1 MNAAPPDFAPEAHFA
16 SAYAALE
23 ALLKG
28 GRTRVHCALAQ
39 PCGRPL
45 FNLLL
50 QARRQGLALTVVLPD
65 SPAARDDG
73 NAWERLQVL
82 GAGVH
87 WVGPQA
93 LVLHT
98 SVCVVDGLSLASGA
112 LPAINPVAREDFA
125 GIVLYTDAV
134 LAAQCASALEMHG
147 FTSAPRTAPDA
158 TLPVGEALVVKPA
171 ASAGLEP
178 WQAQLLQAQTL
189 ALQAD
194 IDEVERRLQDFDRQ
208 QDASIGPLMRQ
219 YLDLKRKYLAQ
230 LHAQFGSEEHRS
242 QAQQAHDSFEQY
254 TRSHPLDEPP
264 RHEKR
269 LDEDEQ
275 RALKQLYRKLA
286 MQCHPDRVGGADKA
300 AAQAWF
306 QRLQKSYQLSDLAG
320 LQRLQT
326 QWALSATPATSAAP
340 DAAADASAPTATPAQ
355 AAGPLLAQLDALH
368 TQRLQLL
375 RSPTWRTLASQSNW
389 DLWFSQQASYLQA
402 QVERY
407 QEALQAATD
416 SAP

>member
-82 GAGVH
+82 GAAVH

-171 ASAGLEP
+171 ANAGLEP

-219 YLDLKRKYLAQ
+219 YLDLKRQYLAQ

-242 QAQQAHDSFEQY
+242 EAQQAHDSFEQY
-254 TRSHPLDEPP
+254 TRSHPVDEPP

-326 QWALSATPATSAAP
+326 QWALSATPATSSAP

-355 AAGPLLAQLDALH
+355 AAGPLLAQLDALQ

-407 QEALQAATD
+407 QEALQPATD
-416 SAP
+416 NTP

>member
-50 QARRQGLALTVVLPD
+50 QALRQGLALTVVLPD

-82 GAGVH
+82 GAAVH

>member
-1 MNAAPPDFAPEAHFA
+1 MNAAPPDLAPEAHFA
-16 SAYAALE
+16 DAYAALE
-23 ALLKG
+23 ALLQG
-28 GRTRVHCALAQ
+28 ARQGLLCALAQ

-50 QARRQGLALTVVLPD
+50 QARRQGLALQVLLPD
-65 SPAARDDG
+65 SPDARDDG

-82 GAGVH
+82 GAEVH
-87 WVGPQA
+87 WIAPQA
-93 LVLHT
+93 LAMHT
-98 SVCVVDGLSLASGA
+98 SVCVVDGTHLASGA
-112 LPAINPVAREDFA
+112 LAGINPVAREDFA
-125 GIVLYTDAV
+125 GLVLHQDAV
-134 LAAQCASALEMHG
+134 LAADCAAALGRHA
-147 FTSAPRTAPDA
+147 APPSREAAPEA
-158 TLPVGEALVVKPA
+158 THTLRDALVVQ
-171 ASAGLEP
+171 ASANAGLQA
-178 WQAQLLQAQTL
+178 WQAQVLQAQNL

-194 IDEVERRLQDFDRQ
+194 MDEIERRLQDFDRQ

-219 YLDLKRKYLAQ
+219 YLDLKRQYLAQ

-242 QAQQAHDSFEQY
+242 QAQQAYDSFEQY
-254 TRSHPLDEPP
+254 TRSHPVDEPP

-326 QWALSATPATSAAP
+326 QWALSAAPATSAAP
-340 DAAADASAPTATPAQ
+340 NAANYPSAPTAAPAQ

>member
-1 MNAAPPDFAPEAHFA
+1 
-16 SAYAALE
+16 
-23 ALLKG
+23 
-28 GRTRVHCALAQ
+28 
-39 PCGRPL
+39 
-45 FNLLL
+45 
-50 QARRQGLALTVVLPD
+50 
-65 SPAARDDG
+65 
-73 NAWERLQVL
+73 
-82 GAGVH
+82 
-87 WVGPQA
+87 
-93 LVLHT
+93 
-98 SVCVVDGLSLASGA
+98 
-112 LPAINPVAREDFA
+112 
-125 GIVLYTDAV
+125 
-134 LAAQCASALEMHG
+134 
-147 FTSAPRTAPDA
+147 
-158 TLPVGEALVVKPA
+158 VGEALVVKPA
-171 ASAGLEP
+171 ANAGLEP

-219 YLDLKRKYLAQ
+219 YLDLKRQYLAK

-254 TRSHPLDEPP
+254 TRSHPVDEPP
-264 RHEKR
+264 RREKR

-326 QWALSATPATSAAP
+326 QWALSATPATSAAG
-340 DAAADASAPTATPAQ
+340 ADADPSAPTATPAQ

-407 QEALQAATD
+407 QEALQPATD

>member
-1 MNAAPPDFAPEAHFA
+1 MNATPPDFAPEAHFA

-39 PCGRPL
+39 PCARPL

-82 GAGVH
+82 GAAVH

-171 ASAGLEP
+171 ANAGLEP

-219 YLDLKRKYLAQ
+219 YLDLKRQYLAQ

-254 TRSHPLDEPP
+254 TRSHPVDEPP
-264 RHEKR
+264 RREKR

>member
-1 MNAAPPDFAPEAHFA
+1 MNAAPPDLAPEAHFA
-16 SAYAALE
+16 DAYAALE
-23 ALLKG
+23 ALLQG
-28 GRTRVHCALAQ
+28 ARQGLLCALAQ

-45 FNLLL
+45 FNLWV
-50 QARRQGLALTVVLPD
+50 QARRQGLALHVLLPD
-65 SPAARDDG
+65 SPDARDDG

-82 GAGVH
+82 GAEVH
-87 WVGPQA
+87 WIAPKA
-93 LVLHT
+93 LAMHT
-98 SVCVVDGLSLASGA
+98 SVCVVDGTHLASGA
-112 LPAINPVAREDFA
+112 LAGINPVAREDFA
-125 GIVLYTDAV
+125 GIVLHQDAV
-134 LAAQCASALEMHG
+134 LAADCAAALGRHAAPPSREAAPEAMH
-147 FTSAPRTAPDA
+147 
-158 TLPVGEALVVKPA
+158 
-171 ASAGLEP
+171 
-178 WQAQLLQAQTL
+178 TL
-189 ALQAD
+189 AVQAD
-194 IDEVERRLQDFDRQ
+194 MDEIERRLQDFDRQ

-219 YLDLKRKYLAQ
+219 YLDLKRQYLAQ
-230 LHAQFGSEEHRS
+230 LHAQFGSEEHRN

-254 TRSHPLDEPP
+254 TRSHPVDEPP
-264 RHEKR
+264 RHDKR

-326 QWALSATPATSAAP
+326 QWALNATPATRAT
-340 DAAADASAPTATPAQ
+340 ADADPSAPTAAPAQ

-368 TQRLQLL
+368 AQRLQLL

>member
-82 GAGVH
+82 GAAVH

>member
-82 GAGVH
+82 GAAVH

-219 YLDLKRKYLAQ
+219 YLDLKRQYLAQ

-254 TRSHPLDEPP
+254 TRSHPVDEPP

-269 LDEDEQ
+269 LDEEEQ

-300 AAQAWF
+300 AAQTWF

-355 AAGPLLAQLDALH
+355 AAGPLLAQLDALQ

>member
-82 GAGVH
+82 GAAVH

-219 YLDLKRKYLAQ
+219 YLDLKRQYLAQ

-254 TRSHPLDEPP
+254 TRSHPVDEPP

-407 QEALQAATD
+407 QEALQPATD
-416 SAP
+416 NTP

>member
-82 GAGVH
+82 GAAVH

-158 TLPVGEALVVKPA
+158 TLPVGEALVVQPA
-171 ASAGLEP
+171 ANAGLEP

-219 YLDLKRKYLAQ
+219 YLDLKRQYLAQ

-242 QAQQAHDSFEQY
+242 EAQQAHDSFEQY
-254 TRSHPLDEPP
+254 TRSHPVDEPP

-326 QWALSATPATSAAP
+326 QWALSAAPATSAAP

-355 AAGPLLAQLDALH
+355 AAGPLLAQLDALQ

-407 QEALQAATD
+407 QEALQPATD

>member
-82 GAGVH
+82 GAAVH

-147 FTSAPRTAPDA
+147 FTSAPQTAPDA

-171 ASAGLEP
+171 ANAGLEP

-219 YLDLKRKYLAQ
+219 YLDLKRQYLAQ

-242 QAQQAHDSFEQY
+242 EAQQAHDSFEQY
-254 TRSHPLDEPP
+254 TRSHPVDEPP

-355 AAGPLLAQLDALH
+355 AAGPLLAQLDALQ

-407 QEALQAATD
+407 QEALQPATD
-416 SAP
+416 NTP

>member
-82 GAGVH
+82 GAAVH

-147 FTSAPRTAPDA
+147 CTSAPRNAPDA

-171 ASAGLEP
+171 ANAGLEP

-219 YLDLKRKYLAQ
+219 YLDLKRQYLAQ

-254 TRSHPLDEPP
+254 TRSHPVDEPP

>member
-82 GAGVH
+82 GAAVH

-158 TLPVGEALVVKPA
+158 TLPVGEALVVQPA

-219 YLDLKRKYLAQ
+219 YLDLKRQYLAQ

-254 TRSHPLDEPP
+254 TRSHPVDEPP
-264 RHEKR
+264 RREKR

-389 DLWFSQQASYLQA
+389 DLWFSQQASYVQA

-407 QEALQAATD
+407 QEALQPATD

>member
-82 GAGVH
+82 GAAVH

-171 ASAGLEP
+171 ANAGLEP

-219 YLDLKRKYLAQ
+219 YLDLKRQYLAQ

-254 TRSHPLDEPP
+254 TRSHPVDEPP

-340 DAAADASAPTATPAQ
+340 DAAADASAPTATPAP

-389 DLWFSQQASYLQA
+389 DLWFSQQASYLLA

>member
-82 GAGVH
+82 GAAVH

-171 ASAGLEP
+171 ANAGLEP

-219 YLDLKRKYLAQ
+219 YLDLKRQYLAQ
-230 LHAQFGSEEHRS
+230 LHAQFGSEEHRN

-254 TRSHPLDEPP
+254 TRSHPVDEPP

-326 QWALSATPATSAAP
+326 QWALSATPATSSAP

-407 QEALQAATD
+407 QEALQPATD
-416 SAP
+416 NTP

>member
-39 PCGRPL
+39 PCARPL

-82 GAGVH
+82 GAAVH

-219 YLDLKRKYLAQ
+219 YLDLKRQYLAQ
-230 LHAQFGSEEHRS
+230 LHAQFGSEEHRN

-254 TRSHPLDEPP
+254 TRSHPVDEPP

>member
-39 PCGRPL
+39 PCARPL

-82 GAGVH
+82 GAAVH

-171 ASAGLEP
+171 ANAGLEP

-219 YLDLKRKYLAQ
+219 YLDLKRQYLAQ

-242 QAQQAHDSFEQY
+242 EAQQAHDSFEQY
-254 TRSHPLDEPP
+254 TRSHPVDEPP

-326 QWALSATPATSAAP
+326 QWALSATPATNAAP

-407 QEALQAATD
+407 QEALQPATD

>member
-82 GAGVH
+82 GAAVH

-219 YLDLKRKYLAQ
+219 YLDLKRQYLAQ

-254 TRSHPLDEPP
+254 TRSHPVDEPP
-264 RHEKR
+264 RREKR

-340 DAAADASAPTATPAQ
+340 DAAADASAPIATPAP

>member
-82 GAGVH
+82 GAAVH

-158 TLPVGEALVVKPA
+158 TLPVGEALVVQPA

-219 YLDLKRKYLAQ
+219 YLDLKRQYLAK

-254 TRSHPLDEPP
+254 TRSHPVDEPP
-264 RHEKR
+264 RREKR

-355 AAGPLLAQLDALH
+355 AAGPLLAQLDALQ

>member
-23 ALLKG
+23 AQLKG

-82 GAGVH
+82 GAAVH

-158 TLPVGEALVVKPA
+158 TLPVGEALVVQPA

-219 YLDLKRKYLAQ
+219 YLDLKRQYLAQ

-242 QAQQAHDSFEQY
+242 EAQQAHDSFEQY
-254 TRSHPLDEPP
+254 TRSHPVDEPP

-326 QWALSATPATSAAP
+326 QWALSAAPATSAAA
-340 DAAADASAPTATPAQ
+340 DAAEPSAPTATPAP

-407 QEALQAATD
+407 QEALQPATD
-416 SAP
+416 NTP

>member
-82 GAGVH
+82 GAAVH

-171 ASAGLEP
+171 ANAGLEP

-219 YLDLKRKYLAQ
+219 YLDLKRQYLAQ

-242 QAQQAHDSFEQY
+242 EAQQAHDSFEQY
-254 TRSHPLDEPP
+254 TRSHPVDEPP

-269 LDEDEQ
+269 LDEEEQ

-326 QWALSATPATSAAP
+326 QWALSAAPATSAAP

-355 AAGPLLAQLDALH
+355 AAGPLLAQLDALQ

>member
-1 MNAAPPDFAPEAHFA
+1 MPTP
-16 SAYAALE
+16 
-23 ALLKG
+23 
-28 GRTRVHCALAQ
+28 TRRWRRCFRARAKACCA

-45 FNLLL
+45 SNLLL
-50 QARRQGLALTVVLPD
+50 QARRHGLALQVLLPD
-65 SPAARDDG
+65 SPDARDDG

-82 GAGVH
+82 GAVVH
-87 WVGPQA
+87 WIAPQA
-93 LVLHT
+93 LAMHT
-98 SVCVVDGLSLASGA
+98 SVCVVDGTHLASGA
-112 LPAINPVAREDFA
+112 LAGINPVAREDFA
-125 GIVLYTDAV
+125 GIVLHQDAV
-134 LAAQCASALEMHG
+134 LAADCAAALGRHAAPPSREAAPEAMHTLRDALEVQASAN
-147 FTSAPRTAPDA
+147 
-158 TLPVGEALVVKPA
+158 VGLQA
-171 ASAGLEP
+171 
-178 WQAQLLQAQTL
+178 WQAQVLQAQNL

-194 IDEVERRLQDFDRQ
+194 MDEIERRLQDFDRQ

-219 YLDLKRKYLAQ
+219 YLDLKRQYLAQ
-230 LHAQFGSEEHRS
+230 LHAQFGSEEHRN

-254 TRSHPLDEPP
+254 TRSHPVDEPP
-264 RHEKR
+264 RHQKR

-275 RALKQLYRKLA
+275 RALKQIYRKLA

-326 QWALSATPATSAAP
+326 QWALNATPATN
-340 DAAADASAPTATPAQ
+340 AAADADPSAPTAAPTQ

-389 DLWFSQQASYLQA
+389 DLWFAQQASYLQA

>member
-82 GAGVH
+82 GAAVH

-158 TLPVGEALVVKPA
+158 SLPVGEALVVKPA

>member
-82 GAGVH
+82 GAAVH

-254 TRSHPLDEPP
+254 TRSHPVDEPP

>member
-39 PCGRPL
+39 PCARPL

-125 GIVLYTDAV
+125 GIVLYTHAV

-194 IDEVERRLQDFDRQ
+194 IDEVKRRLQDFDRQ

-254 TRSHPLDEPP
+254 TRSHPVDEPP

>member
-82 GAGVH
+82 GAAVH

-134 LAAQCASALEMHG
+134 LAAQCASTLEMHG

-171 ASAGLEP
+171 ANAGLEP

-219 YLDLKRKYLAQ
+219 YLDLKRQYLAK

-254 TRSHPLDEPP
+254 TRSHPVDEPP
-264 RHEKR
+264 RREKR

-306 QRLQKSYQLSDLAG
+306 QRMQKSYQLSDLVG

-355 AAGPLLAQLDALH
+355 AAGPLLAQLDALQ

-407 QEALQAATD
+407 QEAVQPATD
-416 SAP
+416 NTP

>member
-16 SAYAALE
+16 DAYAALE
-23 ALLKG
+23 ALLQG
-28 GRTRVHCALAQ
+28 ARQGLLCALAQ

-50 QARRQGLALTVVLPD
+50 QARRQGLALHVLLPD
-65 SPAARDDG
+65 SPAGRDDG

-82 GAGVH
+82 GAAVH

-134 LAAQCASALEMHG
+134 LAAQCAIALEMHG

-219 YLDLKRKYLAQ
+219 YLDLKRQYLAQ

>member
-82 GAGVH
+82 GAAVH

-112 LPAINPVAREDFA
+112 LPAINPVAREDFV

-158 TLPVGEALVVKPA
+158 TLPVGEALVVQPA

-219 YLDLKRKYLAQ
+219 YLDLKRQYLAQ

-242 QAQQAHDSFEQY
+242 EAQQAHDSFEQY
-254 TRSHPLDEPP
+254 TRSHPVDEPP

-326 QWALSATPATSAAP
+326 QWALSAAPATSAAP

-355 AAGPLLAQLDALH
+355 AAGPLLAQLDALQ

-407 QEALQAATD
+407 QEALQPATD

>member
-82 GAGVH
+82 GAAVH

-112 LPAINPVAREDFA
+112 LPAINPVAREDFV

-171 ASAGLEP
+171 ANAGLEP

-219 YLDLKRKYLAQ
+219 YLDLKRQYLAQ

-254 TRSHPLDEPP
+254 TRSHPVDEPP

-306 QRLQKSYQLSDLAG
+306 QRLQKSYQLSDLTG

-326 QWALSATPATSAAP
+326 QWALSAAPATNAAP

-355 AAGPLLAQLDALH
+355 AAGPLLAQLDALQ

>member
-1 MNAAPPDFAPEAHFA
+1 MNATPPDFAPEAHFS

-39 PCGRPL
+39 PCARPL

-82 GAGVH
+82 GAAVH

-134 LAAQCASALEMHG
+134 LAAQCAIALEMHG

>member
-39 PCGRPL
+39 PCARPL

-82 GAGVH
+82 GAAVH

-219 YLDLKRKYLAQ
+219 YLDLKRQYLAQ

-326 QWALSATPATSAAP
+326 QWALSAAPATSAAA
-340 DAAADASAPTATPAQ
+340 DAAEPSAPTATPAP
-355 AAGPLLAQLDALH
+355 AAGPLLAQLDALQ

-407 QEALQAATD
+407 QEALQPATD

>member
-82 GAGVH
+82 GAAVH

-230 LHAQFGSEEHRS
+230 LHAQFGSEEHRN

-254 TRSHPLDEPP
+254 TRSHPVDEPP

-340 DAAADASAPTATPAQ
+340 DAAADASAPTATPAP

>member
-82 GAGVH
+82 GAAVH

-147 FTSAPRTAPDA
+147 CTSAPRTAPDA

-171 ASAGLEP
+171 ANAGLEP

-219 YLDLKRKYLAQ
+219 YLDLKRQYLAQ

-254 TRSHPLDEPP
+254 TRSHPVDEPP
-264 RHEKR
+264 RREKR

-306 QRLQKSYQLSDLAG
+306 QRMQKSYQLSDLVG

-355 AAGPLLAQLDALH
+355 AAGPLLAQLDALQ

-407 QEALQAATD
+407 QEAVQPATD
-416 SAP
+416 NTP

>member
-39 PCGRPL
+39 PCARPL

-82 GAGVH
+82 GAAVH

>member
-82 GAGVH
+82 GAAVH

-171 ASAGLEP
+171 VSAGLEP

-219 YLDLKRKYLAQ
+219 YLDLKRQYLAQ

-242 QAQQAHDSFEQY
+242 EAQQAHDSFEQY
-254 TRSHPLDEPP
+254 TRSHPVDEPP

-269 LDEDEQ
+269 LDEEEQ

-355 AAGPLLAQLDALH
+355 AAGPLLAQLDALQ

-407 QEALQAATD
+407 QEALQPATD

>member
-16 SAYAALE
+16 DAYAALE
-23 ALLKG
+23 ALLQG
-28 GRTRVHCALAQ
+28 ARQGLLCALAQ

-50 QARRQGLALTVVLPD
+50 QARRQGLALGQVLPD

-82 GAGVH
+82 GAAVH

-219 YLDLKRKYLAQ
+219 YLDLKRQYLAQ

>member
-82 GAGVH
+82 GAAVH

-112 LPAINPVAREDFA
+112 LPAINPVAREDFV

-158 TLPVGEALVVKPA
+158 MLPVGEALVVKPA
-171 ASAGLEP
+171 ANAGLEP

-194 IDEVERRLQDFDRQ
+194 IDEVERRLLDFDRQ

-219 YLDLKRKYLAQ
+219 YLDLKRQYLAQ

-264 RHEKR
+264 RREKR

-306 QRLQKSYQLSDLAG
+306 QRLQKSYQLSDLTG

-340 DAAADASAPTATPAQ
+340 DAAADASAPTATPAP
-355 AAGPLLAQLDALH
+355 AAGLLLAQLDALH